1 MTEKKMSSGI
11 FFGIVIFLSVFCLYR
26 IAISQPQQSPVLS
39 ELKQQTESTEQ
50 LWSLV
55 RSLRKLRADYYENQ
69 GRHADKM
76 QELRDTS
83 AKLKAEVEE
92 LRRRENR
99 IDKSLSEIESDIRKL
114 RFENK
119 ENKLTELST
128 AQKLKQFI
136 SRQTEEIEK
145 GIPYRKND
153 RLTRLKGSTQAE
165 EPPSQE
171 PIVTDLFG
179 RVWNFS
185 QEEMRIARSG
195 ETFTGL
201 VEVGENRM
209 QYARVF
215 RVGHQVLGYL
225 TEQDDQAGI
234 WMDGI
239 GWEKV
244 TKDKAQSV
252 REAVMILDRKRV
264 PKYVQLP
271 VKTEPVDIKTEVKK
285 KQ

>member
-11 FFGIVIFLSVFCLYR
+11 FFGIVIFLSVFCLYHV
-26 IAISQPQQSPVLS
+26 AVSQPQQSPFFS
-39 ELKQQTESTEQ
+39 ELKQQTDSTEQ

-69 GRHADKM
+69 SRHADKIK
-76 QELRDTS
+76 EIRDTS
-83 AKLKAEVEE
+83 AKLQAEVEE
-92 LRRRENR
+92 LRRRETR
-99 IDKSLSEIESDIRKL
+99 IDESLSEMESDIRKL
-114 RFENK
+114 QFENE
-119 ENKLTELST
+119 ENKSTELST
-128 AQKLKQFI
+128 AQKLQQFI

-153 RLTRLKGSTQAE
+153 RLTRLKGSTHAE
-165 EPPSQE
+165 QQSSQE

-179 RVWNFS
+179 RAWNFS

-195 ETFTGL
+195 ETFTDL
-201 VEVGENRM
+201 VEVDDNRM
-209 QYARVF
+209 QYARLF
-215 RVGHQVLGYL
+215 RVGHQVLGYV

-234 WMDGI
+234 WLDGT

-244 TKDKAQSV
+244 TKDRAESV
-252 REAVMILDRKRV
+252 REAVMILDQKRV

-271 VKTEPVDIKTEVKK
+271 VKTEPVDIKTEGKK
-285 KQ
+285 NQ

>member
-11 FFGIVIFLSVFCLYR
+11 FFGIVIFLFVFCLYHV
-26 IAISQPQQSPVLS
+26 AVSQPQQSPVLS
-39 ELKQQTESTEQ
+39 ELKQQTDSTEQ

-55 RSLRKLRADYYENQ
+55 RSLRKLRADYYEKQ
-69 GRHADKM
+69 SRHADKI
-76 QELRDTS
+76 QKLRDTS
-83 AKLKAEVEE
+83 AKLQSDVEE
-92 LRRRENR
+92 LRRRENQ

-114 RFENK
+114 RFENE

-136 SRQTEEIEK
+136 SKQTEEIEK

-153 RLTRLKGSTQAE
+153 RLTRLKGSMHAE
-165 EPPSQE
+165 QPSPQE
-171 PIVTDLFG
+171 PIVADLFG

-195 ETFTGL
+195 ETFTDL
-201 VEVGENRM
+201 VEVDENRM
-209 QYARVF
+209 QYARLF
-215 RVGHQVLGYL
+215 RVGHQLLGYL

-234 WMDGI
+234 WLDGT

-244 TKDKAQSV
+244 TKDRAQSV
-252 REAVMILDRKRV
+252 REAVMILDQKRV

-271 VKTEPVDIKTEVKK
+271 VKIEPVDIKTEGKK
-285 KQ
+285 NQ